1 MSATA
6 TVLAGLLLILAGI
19 VAYAVV
25 VDWIDGREARAVA
38 RVQRTAAQR
47 VARQQM
53 ARAND
58 ERERR
63 WGG

>member
-6 TVLAGLLLILAGI
+6 AVLAGLLLILAGI

-25 VDWIDGREARAVA
+25 VEWLDGREAREVA

-47 VARQQM
+47 VARQEM
-53 ARAND
+53 AREND
-58 ERERR
+58 ERESR